1 VKIQSKIFFFSR
13 DDPIIYGGLR
23 EDSYILPR
31 IYWRAKDRMGRIESR
46 YSWRAF
52 SWR

>member
-1 VKIQSKIFFFSR
+1 MKIQSKRFFFSR

-31 IYWRAKDRMGRIESR
+31 IHWRAKDRMGRIESR
-46 YSWRAF
+46 YSWRGF
-52 SWR
+52 SRR